1 MRKLIAIIA
10 LAIGSTAA
18 SHAQF
23 VSVYGTFSPTHLS
36 NVYTGCTGSSCVP
49 QYTDFWASGVGGGV
63 TVNFIN
69 LHVVKL
75 GFDLRGSTKPG
86 TSGADTAEFGLR
98 LAAQPP
104 LLSIKPYVEGT
115 VGYLDTRTPNQSTTS
130 GGTPIGGTF
139 DAKYATYNVHGGLDL
154 PVFPF
159 VDLRVVELG
168 YGHAFADAGGVSF
181 NGHSMPNL
189 FTVNSGIVVHF

>member
-1 MRKLIAIIA
+1 MRKLFAILA
-10 LAIGSTAA
+10 LALGCTAA

-23 VSVYGTFSPTHLS
+23 VSVYGTFSPTHLT
-36 NVYTGCTGSSCVP
+36 NVYTGCTGSACTP
-49 QYTDFWASGVGGGV
+49 QYTSFWASGVGGGA
-63 TVNFIN
+63 TVNIIN

-98 LAAQPP
+98 LGAQPP
-104 LLSIKPYVEGT
+104 LLRIKPYIEGT
-115 VGYLDTRTPNQSTTS
+115 VGYLNTRSPNQSTS
-130 GGTPIGGTF
+130 GSGAAVGGTY
-139 DAKYATYNVHGGLDL
+139 DAKYATYNVHAGLDV

-181 NGHSMPNL
+181 NGHTMPNL
-189 FTVNSGIVVHF
+189 FTVNSGLVVHF